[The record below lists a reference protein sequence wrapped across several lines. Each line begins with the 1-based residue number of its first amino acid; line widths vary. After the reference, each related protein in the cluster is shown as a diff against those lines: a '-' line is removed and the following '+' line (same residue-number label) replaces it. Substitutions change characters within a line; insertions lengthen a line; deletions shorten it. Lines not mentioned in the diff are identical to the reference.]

1 MRQVARAAICML
13 ALGGFAS
20 SAVCTASAVQ
30 APHERFQ
37 RSGPVARALDG
48 SIFYIAPHTRNLMR
62 FDPVTGTEQRVS
74 AADGLSSD
82 AVFTLYEDPFGVV
95 WIGTDDG
102 IARFDG
108 HAFQSFSMR
117 TIARQSAKLLV
128 PPAVAFRKVEALM
141 MDRAGLLWIGTPL
154 GIYRFDGNT
163 FTQLT
168 YADGIYNLSG
178 VPIRGIEAILEDS
191 DGKMWFGGSS
201 TEGVF
206 CYDGSALRHHRPAS
220 GLGLLPLFE
229 DLQGDLWFRSQSAS
243 LFSISRPRRDV
254 MAFER
259 FTLPGIS
266 DVISDMAQ
274 DAAGN
279 FLFGSVLFS
288 GREAS
293 PMCPEFSGTTVL
305 QANGINLLVLTPV
318 PAVSTLPAATPTIG
332 PGCSEP
338 IPVYVPR
345 PFTAPDFPGLC
356 R

>member
-62 FDPVTGTEQRVS
+62 FDPVTGSEQRVS

-128 PPAVAFRKVEALM
+128 PPALAFRKVEALM

-154 GIYRFDGNT
+154 GIYRFDGST

-168 YADGIYNLSG
+168 FADGLYNLSG
-178 VPIRGIEAILEDS
+178 VPLGGAEFILEDS
-191 DGKMWFGGSS
+191 SGRVWFGSRM
-201 TEGVF
+201 TAGVF
-206 CYDGSALRHHRPAS
+206 CCEGSAIRHHRPAGS
-220 GLGLLPLFE
+220 LGLLPLFD
-229 DLQGDLWFRSQSAS
+229 DLQGNLWFGSWSEEVYQIPHAHRNTGT
-243 LFSISRPRRDV
+243 FEPIS
-254 MAFER
+254 
-259 FTLPGIS
+259 LPGVT
-266 DVISDMAQ
+266 DFVFDLAQ
-274 DAAGN
+274 DTAGN
-279 FLFGSVLFS
+279 LLIGSTLFLT
-288 GREAS
+288 
-293 PMCPEFSGTTVL
+293 PPQPHCPIPSGTTVL
-305 QANGINLLVLTPV
+305 HANGTNLLVLTRVEAASPT
-318 PAVSTLPAATPTIG
+318 PATPATSV
-332 PGCSEP
+332 PSCAAP

-345 PFTAPDFPGLC
+345 PFTAPDFLSLC

>member
-1 MRQVARAAICML
+1 MREIAGVPEKFLEAPACFAGQVECM
-13 ALGGFAS
+13 A
-20 SAVCTASAVQ
+20 
-30 APHERFQ
+30 
-37 RSGPVARALDG
+37 
-48 SIFYIAPHTRNLMR
+48 
-62 FDPVTGTEQRVS
+62 
-74 AADGLSSD
+74 
-82 AVFTLYEDPFGVV
+82 
-95 WIGTDDG
+95 
-102 IARFDG
+102 
-108 HAFQSFSMR
+108 
-117 TIARQSAKLLV
+117 
-128 PPAVAFRKVEALM
+128 
-141 MDRAGLLWIGTPL
+141 MDRQGILWIGTPM
-154 GIYRFDGNT
+154 GVYRFDGT
-163 FTQLT
+163 KFTHLT

-191 DGKMWFGGSS
+191 DGMMWFGGSS

-206 CYDGSALRHHRPAS
+206 CYDGSALRHHRP
-220 GLGLLPLFE
+220 
-229 DLQGDLWFRSQSAS
+229 
-243 LFSISRPRRDV
+243 RRDL

-259 FTLPGIS
+259 FMLPGIS
-266 DVISDMAQ
+266 YVISDMAQ

-279 FLFGSVLFS
+279 FLFGSALFS

-318 PAVSTLPAATPTIG
+318 PADSTLPTATPTIG

>member
-1 MRQVARAAICML
+1 M
-13 ALGGFAS
+13 
-20 SAVCTASAVQ
+20 
-30 APHERFQ
+30 ERFQ
-37 RSGPVARALDG
+37 RSGSAALTLDG
-48 SIFYIAPHTRNLMR
+48 SIWYIAPYTRNLFR
-62 FDPVTGTEQRVS
+62 YDPETHETRRLTE
-74 AADGLSSD
+74 ADGLAGD
-82 AVFTLYEDPFGVV
+82 AVFAVYKDRMGTV
-95 WIGTDDG
+95 WVSTTGGITRYDG
-102 IARFDG
+102 RTFR
-108 HAFQSFSMR
+108 SFSMR
-117 TIARQSAKLLV
+117 EIAGV
-128 PPAVAFRKVEALM
+128 PEKFLEAPACFAGQVECMA
-141 MDRAGLLWIGTPL
+141 MDRQGILWIGTPM
-154 GIYRFDGNT
+154 GVYRFDGT
-163 FTQLT
+163 KFTHLT

-318 PAVSTLPAATPTIG
+318 PADSTLPAATPTIG

-338 IPVYVPR
+338 IPVYVPW
-345 PFTAPDFPGLC
+345 PFTAPDFPGFC